1 MHSKD
6 ELCYSYLVLGCIVWE
21 SARKKRKA
29 LKECLKRTTIHCS
42 ISSNS
47 YYYNN
52 FPRHYRLTTLLK
64 ANYFVFSVLM
74 VLSQTPNMQG
84 LLLSNVYMLELNSRH
99 LE

>member
-64 ANYFVFSVLM
+64 ANYFFFQFSWFYHKP
-74 VLSQTPNMQG
+74 QTCKGCYCLTFTCWN
-84 LLLSNVYMLELNSRH
+84 
-99 LE
+99 